1 MGLATRLGP
10 CAYGRIVQHHRIR
23 RGLPGQVDLV
33 LNWFQRIVFKDF
45 LHLLSKGKLTMLD
58 FSQLDVSVAAAKAK
72 LATAVTDNATIS
84 DLTAK
89 LAAKDAQEVIDQAKI
104 ADLTAQLNATP

>member
-1 MGLATRLGP
+1 MRW
-10 CAYGRIVQHHRIR
+10 Y
-23 RGLPGQVDLV
+23 
-33 LNWFQRIVFKDF
+33 QRIIFRDF

-72 LATAVTDNATIS
+72 LATDATANATIA

-104 ADLTAQLNATP
+104 ADLTAQLNAAVTP